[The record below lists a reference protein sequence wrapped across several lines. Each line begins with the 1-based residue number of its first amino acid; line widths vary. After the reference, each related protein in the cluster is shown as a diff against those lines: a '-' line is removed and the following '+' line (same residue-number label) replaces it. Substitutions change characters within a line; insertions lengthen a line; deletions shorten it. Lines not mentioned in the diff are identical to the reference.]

1 MYPSNKVG
9 STTVNEVSSK
19 LHHRRSFL
27 KQCTKCLVYAGGVL
41 TGACGCP
48 VPTNTT
54 TNGSGGNNGGG
65 GGSTDWRT
73 RYPALSSYLSNFV
86 TIPAGSFSMGM
97 IDFEEPVHTVTL
109 SSFRMGVTPV
119 TVAVW
124 KEYAAATKVT
134 LPLPPTWGFI
144 DDHPVTKISY
154 DLIAGADGNGGFLK
168 WIIETTGAQVRLPTE
183 AQWEYAARG
192 GKSDLIYPWGNSFD
206 ANLCW
211 CSTPTN
217 SPTMT
222 ASVFRSSR
230 NYVNVYGLTDIVG
243 NVRNW
248 CYDIS
253 APYSSEPQ
261 VNPTG
266 APGPSIFR
274 ALRGM
279 SYRGT
284 NAGMSFSVAFRD
296 STLITSGDVGF
307 GFRLVIPN

>member
-1 MYPSNKVG
+1 M
-9 STTVNEVSSK
+9 NEVSSK
-19 LHHRRSFL
+19 LHHRRFFL
-27 KQCTKCLVYAGGVL
+27 KQCTKCLLYAGGAL

-48 VPTNTT
+48 VPSHTT

-86 TIPAGSFSMGM
+86 TIPAGSFSMGL
-97 IDFEEPVHTVTL
+97 INLAEPVHTVTL

-124 KEYAAATKVT
+124 KEYATANKVI
-134 LPLPPTWGFI
+134 LPLAPKWGFI
-144 DDHPVTKISY
+144 DDHPITKLSY
-154 DLIAGADGNGGFLK
+154 DLIVGADGNGGFLK
-168 WIIETTGAQVRLPTE
+168 WIIETTGVQVRLPTE

-192 GKSDLIYPWGNSFD
+192 GNPGLIYPWGNAFD

-217 SPTMT
+217 DVGMT

-230 NYVNVYGLTDIVG
+230 NYVNAYGLTDIVG

-248 CYDIS
+248 CYDIP
-253 APYSSEPQ
+253 APYTSDPQ

-266 APGPSIFR
+266 APGPSLYR

-279 SYRGT
+279 DFHGT
-284 NAGMSFSVAFRD
+284 NAGKSFSVAFRD
-296 STLITSGDVGF
+296 ETLSYSNGDGHGV
-307 GFRLVIPN
+307 RLVVPN